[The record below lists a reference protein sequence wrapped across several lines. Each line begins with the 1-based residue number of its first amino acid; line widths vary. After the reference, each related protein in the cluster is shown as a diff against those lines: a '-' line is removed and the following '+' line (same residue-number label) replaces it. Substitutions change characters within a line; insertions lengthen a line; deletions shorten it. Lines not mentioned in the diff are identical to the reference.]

1 MRVSDFPIFT
11 LKDNPSDA
19 EIVSHKL
26 MIRAGLIRKIS
37 SGQYSWLPIGMRV
50 LEKIQQIIR
59 SELNNIGCMEIS
71 MPLVQPSELWKES
84 GRWDKYG
91 PELLRF
97 KDRNDR
103 DFCFG
108 PTFEEVVTDL
118 IRKDVSSYKQLP
130 LNFFQITTK
139 FRDEIRPRFGVMRAR
154 EFIMKDAYSFHADKN
169 CLDKSYNSYKQA
181 YGNIFKRLGLNFT
194 VVSADSGNIGGDE
207 SHEYHVIADTG
218 EDDLLI
224 SDSGDGMNVEI
235 AKEKYSLE
243 NLDELIDKTSMKHKK
258 GIEVGH
264 IFKLGQKYT
273 ESMDTKITHENGTMD
288 NIFMGCYGIGVTRI
302 VAAAIEQNH
311 DDSGIIWPTA
321 ISPFKC
327 VIIEIDASKNNSVK
341 NQSDFLY
348 KMLKDK
354 NIDVI
359 VDNRDVG
366 FGIKMKDWELI
377 GIPHFFIIGKNEAA
391 KNIITHKLR
400 TLPNKNSLQ
409 IEDMEIFVEKNIL
422 HDMK

>member
-118 IRKDVSSYKQLP
+118 VRKDVRSYKQLP

-224 SDSGDGMNVEI
+224 SDSGDGMNLDI

-400 TLPNKNSLQ
+400 TLPNKNSLH
-409 IEDMEIFVEKNIL
+409 IEDMEMFLEKNIL
-422 HDMK
+422 HEMK

>member
-19 EIVSHKL
+19 EIASHKL

-118 IRKDVSSYKQLP
+118 VRKDVSSYKQLP

-273 ESMDTKITHENGTMD
+273 KSMDTKITHENGTMN

-311 DDSGIIWPTA
+311 DDSGIIWPAA

-341 NQSDFLY
+341 NHSDLLY

-422 HDMK
+422 NDMK